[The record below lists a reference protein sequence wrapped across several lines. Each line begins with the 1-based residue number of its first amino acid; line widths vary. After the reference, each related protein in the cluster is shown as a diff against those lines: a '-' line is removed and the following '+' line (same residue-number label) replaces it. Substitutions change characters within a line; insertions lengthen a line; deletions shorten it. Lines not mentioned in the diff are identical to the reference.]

1 MHPTETHQLA
11 IQFTDSKA
19 SAVLEFKE
27 DLKNWL
33 IGVGEEAFVEG
44 ALDDLFEDPSY
55 EVTADQQ
62 FSELGGGLQ
71 PLFVYKYDREH
82 LERLRAE
89 LEKNFAGHLTC
100 DISSLTTES
109 WMEGWKE
116 SFKPITT
123 ERFYLYPPWIQ
134 EDQPC
139 DRIPI
144 VIEPGMAFGTGQHAT
159 TVLCMEAIEK
169 FYDKTTGLDRFL
181 DVGTGT
187 GILAIA
193 AKKLG
198 YKFVMGT
205 DIDSDAIIASK
216 ENILQNNCKMEL
228 IQGSIPED
236 QEPFNLVVANIIFF
250 VLKQMIGD
258 LAAQLK
264 SGSLLILSGLL
275 AEETREMEVYARNV
289 GLRLDSEAT
298 RDDWAAQV
306 YRKLG

>member
-1 MHPTETHQLA
+1 MHPTETHQLS
-11 IQFTDSKA
+11 IEFTQT
-19 SAVLEFKE
+19 SAEGVLEFKE

-44 ALDDLFEDPSY
+44 ALDNLFEDPSY

-71 PLFVYKYDREH
+71 PLYVYKYDRDH

-89 LEKNFAGHLTC
+89 LEKNFADQITC
-100 DISSLTTES
+100 DITSLTTES

-116 SFKPITT
+116 SFKPITS

-134 EDQPC
+134 DEKPA

-159 TVLCMEAIEK
+159 TVLCLEAIEQ
-169 FYDKTTGLDRFL
+169 FYDKATSLDRFL

-198 YKFVMGT
+198 FTFVMGT

-216 ENILQNNCKMEL
+216 ENIIQNNCEMEL
-228 IQGSIPED
+228 IQGSIPD
-236 QEPFNLVVANIIFF
+236 GQAPFDLVVANIIFF
-250 VLKQMIGD
+250 VLKQIIGD
-258 LAAQLK
+258 LSAQVK
-264 SGSLLILSGLL
+264 PGALLILSGLL
-275 AEETREMEVYARNV
+275 AEEMREMEVYAIKA
-289 GLRLDSEAT
+289 GLRLEREST
-298 RDDWAAQV
+298 RDDWAAQI
-306 YRKLG
+306 YRKI